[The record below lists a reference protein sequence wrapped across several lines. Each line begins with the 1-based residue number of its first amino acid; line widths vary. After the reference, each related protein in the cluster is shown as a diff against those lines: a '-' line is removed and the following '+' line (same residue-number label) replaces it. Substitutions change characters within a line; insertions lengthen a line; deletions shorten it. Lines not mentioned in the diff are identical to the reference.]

1 MIGWLDVG
9 RGLVL
14 PFVRSLEARVGKQAN
29 ELLSDSGYD
38 SVFSDNESVAD
49 ERSRYNMIEVE
60 QPD

>member
-9 RGLVL
+9 RGLEF

-38 SVFSDNESVAD
+38 SVFSDTSQWSMKVLD
-49 ERSRYNMIEVE
+49 II
-60 QPD
+60 

>member
-1 MIGWLDVG
+1 M
-9 RGLVL
+9 L